1 LGRRSDFES
10 GDMKRV
16 LALIGLVALAPAM
29 AQAASPLT
37 FYPTRDALN
46 AAYPGL
52 SLQKFTNAE
61 LYDEPFVTQANPLDH
76 KTNDAVFKKGSIL
89 PGLTIR
95 TLKPGLESNAL
106 LVYGGGPVGTISVGN
121 YWFGDTLELSF
132 PLGVQAVGENV
143 FGNTSYGTSF
153 AGKISAQFFHG
164 KTYLGGKTFT
174 EASGA
179 YLFIGASSST
189 LPITS
194 VRISWQSDGDANTY
208 VSDIAFK

>member
-1 LGRRSDFES
+1 
-10 GDMKRV
+10 MKSAI
-16 LALIGLVALAPAM
+16 ALIGLIALCPNL

-37 FYPTRDALN
+37 FYPTRAALN
-46 AAYPGL
+46 AAYPGM
-52 SLQKFTNAE
+52 SQQSFTSAD
-61 LYDEPFVTQANPLDH
+61 LYDEPFVTQANPLSS

-95 TLKPGLESNAL
+95 TLRPGLASNAII
-106 LVYGGGPVGTISVGN
+106 VYGGGPVGTISVGN

-153 AGKISAQFFHG
+153 AGKISVQFFHG
-164 KTYLGGKTFT
+164 KTYLGGKTFS
-174 EASGA
+174 EAYGA
-179 YLFIGASSST
+179 YLFVGASSST

-194 VRISWQSDGDANTY
+194 VRINWQSDGDANTY
-208 VSDIAFK
+208 VSAIAFK

>member
-1 LGRRSDFES
+1 
-10 GDMKRV
+10 MKFAV
-16 LALIGLVALAPAM
+16 VLIGLFALCPNL

-37 FYPTRDALN
+37 FYPSRDALN
-46 AAYPGL
+46 AAYPGM
-52 SLQKFTNAE
+52 SQQGFTNAD
-61 LYDEPFVTQANPLDH
+61 LYDEPFVTHANPLDH

-89 PGLTIR
+89 PGIAIR
-95 TLKPGLESNAL
+95 TLHPGLASNAL
-106 LVYGGGPVGTISVGN
+106 LVYGGGPVGTTSVGN

-164 KTYLGGKTFT
+164 KIYLGGKVFT
-174 EASGA
+174 EAAGA

>member
-16 LALIGLVALAPAM
+16 LALIGLVALAPAV

-52 SLQKFTNAE
+52 SLQTFTSAE
-61 LYDEPFVTQANPLDH
+61 LYDEPFVTEANPLDR

-95 TLKPGLESNAL
+95 TLKPGLASNAL

-132 PLGVQAVGENV
+132 PLGVQAVGENAIRHTV
-143 FGNTSYGTSF
+143 RASRAGSARSF
-153 AGKISAQFFHG
+153 SMARPISAARRSPRPRAPISSSARRRARFPSR
-164 KTYLGGKTFT
+164 
-174 EASGA
+174 ASGSA
-179 YLFIGASSST
+179 GNPTAT
-189 LPITS
+189 PTPM
-194 VRISWQSDGDANTY
+194 
-208 VSDIAFK
+208 